1 MPNLNR
7 ILIVD
12 DNPTNVDIL
21 EEMLEDSYQLAT
33 STSGE
38 EALEVAEDFDPDLVL
53 LDVMMPG
60 IDGYEVCRQ
69 LRAHSTLQNTK
80 IIMVSAKALLAER
93 MQGYESG
100 ADDYVTKPFDREELL
115 AKVQVYLR
123 LKSVEEVDRLK
134 SGVLQ
139 WVCHETRTPLS
150 GIVAPA
156 QMLMDDATMEDEER
170 QHYLEM
176 IHQSA
181 IRLHG
186 LFEKVIKLSEL
197 KAGKKPFLYEW
208 NSPGT
213 VVRSAIE
220 SVADDALECH
230 VQVEYEESTVS
241 DMKLDRF
248 QMKTVVIALL
258 QYAIRLSPMD
268 SRVRVQLSESDGTMS
283 LTVADEGEGLAPE
296 LLAHVFD
303 EFMPAD
309 ITLPTD
315 GQGLSLA
322 IARQIV
328 LAHEGSIQV
337 ESEKGSGT
345 TFRVMLP
352 LAPTFA

>member
-1 MPNLNR
+1 MTSRNR

-12 DNPTNVDIL
+12 DNLTNVDIL

-38 EALEVAEDFDPDLVL
+38 EALDAAEGFEPDLVL

-69 LRAHSTLQNTK
+69 LRAHPTLQYAK
-80 IIMVSAKALLAER
+80 IIMVSAKALLTER
-93 MQGYESG
+93 MQGYDAG
-100 ADDYVTKPFDREELL
+100 ADDYVTKPFNREELL

-134 SGVLQ
+134 SDVLQ
-139 WVCHETRTPLS
+139 WVCHETRTPLN
-150 GIVAPA
+150 GIVAPT
-156 QMLMDDATMEDEER
+156 QVLMDDVTMEAEER
-170 QHYLEM
+170 QNYLEM

-181 IRLHG
+181 VRLHH
-186 LFEKVIKLSEL
+186 LFDNVVKLSEL
-197 KAGKKPFLYEW
+197 KAGKKSFCFEW
-208 NSPGT
+208 SSLGT
-213 VVRSAIE
+213 VIRSAIE
-220 SVADDALECH
+220 TVTSDALECDI
-230 VQVEYEESTVS
+230 QVEYEELTVS
-241 DMKLDRF
+241 KIKLDRF

-268 SRVRVQLSESDGTMS
+268 SQVKVQLSERDDTLH
-283 LTVADEGEGLAPE
+283 LTVRDEGEGLTPE
-296 LLAHVFD
+296 LLPHIFD

-309 ITLPTD
+309 MTLPTD

-322 IARQIV
+322 ISRQII

-337 ESEKGSGT
+337 ESTKGEGT
-345 TFRVMLP
+345 TFHVALP
-352 LAPTFA
+352 LLIDFE